1 MGGAI
6 SDHQMHPLR
15 PSSDEARYLK
25 HEIHLA
31 RGAISDHQTKHEIV
45 PRRDLR
51 LRERVVAKYLMR
63 EALRPH
69 QRPS

>member
-1 MGGAI
+1 MIIRCTLCGRL
-6 SDHQMHPLR
+6 QM
-15 PSSDEARYLK
+15 K
-25 HEIHLA
+25 HGIWSTRSYLA

-63 EALRPH
+63 EAIRPH